1 MKAGVLASL
10 ALTALLFPGAV
21 RATAGFAETHSRLE
35 YSSVAS
41 IRWIHPGDG
50 CDAGKY
56 CFRVERADGTYAG
69 FRGLDCSLLKI
80 NAPPEEGS
88 NLILAQ
94 CSGDRGWLV
103 YDLRTQEFLAEP
115 GPWERAAAIWRVQG
129 LAEPRFADAEH
140 GARGLSRTWNSLV
153 EDTLFLALLWLP
165 ALLFLL
171 LPVFALVGMC
181 LLVRYVRHRKLH
193 QLVLGALFLVASLPG
208 WWIVW
213 RVVAA
218 RLAR

>member
-1 MKAGVLASL
+1 MKAAALVSL
-10 ALTALLFPGAV
+10 ALTALLCPGAV

-35 YSSVAS
+35 YGSVAS
-41 IRWIHPGDG
+41 IHWIHPGDG

-56 CFRVERADGTYAG
+56 CFLVERADGTYAG
-69 FRGLDCSLLKI
+69 FRGLNCSLLKI
-80 NAPPEEGS
+80 NAPPEEGR

-103 YDLRTQEFLAEP
+103 YDLQAQEFLAEP
-115 GPWERAAAIWRVQG
+115 GPWERAAAIWSVQG

-140 GARGLSRTWNSLV
+140 GARGLWRTWNSLL

-165 ALLFLL
+165 SMLFLL
-171 LPVFALVGMC
+171 LPVFALVSMC
-181 LLVRYVRHRKLH
+181 LLVRYVRYRKLR
-193 QLVLGALFLVASLPG
+193 QLILGVLFLVASLPG
-208 WWIVW
+208 GWIVW